1 MKYREAMQ
9 EGEKILQEAGIVD
22 AKNDAWLLL
31 AMVCKVDHTYYYMH
45 MEEELMPEQQD
56 EYCVVIRKRAEH
68 VPLQYITG
76 EQEFMGL
83 PFKVNSNVLIPR
95 QDTETLVEEA
105 LKVIRPG
112 MKVLDMCTGS
122 GCILISILKNV
133 LNVEGVGCDI
143 SKQALIVAK
152 ENAKLN
158 NVVATF
164 ERSDLFDHVTETFD
178 VIVSNPPYIRT
189 EEIATLMPEVCQCE
203 PVGAHEADSKVIRI
217 FSKTLSDLAE
227 GELLQLQKAQS
238 GDTVEEDYLRIIYS
252 KTASLFEASCVSAA
266 LSVGASDQT
275 VDAMRSYAVALG
287 RAFQIKDDILD
298 YDGTESVGKPLGVD
312 ILEQKM
318 TMPLLGALVN
328 AGPQEDM
335 RIRALVRDI
344 VGHPEHRDEIVA
356 FVKTNGGME
365 YASERLD
372 FYVNQAVDALAVL
385 SESFEKELLVKLARY
400 TASREK

>member
-31 AMVCKVDHTYYYMH
+31 AMECKVDDTYYYMH
-45 MEEELMPEQQD
+45 MEEELMSEQQD
-56 EYCVVIRKRAEH
+56 EYRVVIRKRAEH

-189 EEIATLMPEVCQCE
+189 EEIATLMPEVCQFE
-203 PVGAHEADSKVIRI
+203 PVGALDGKEDGLFFYRKMIAESSKYLNPNGVILFEIGYDQGQDVSLMLKEAGYQDVQIVK
-217 FSKTLSDLAE
+217 DLA
-227 GELLQLQKAQS
+227 QN
-238 GDTVEEDYLRIIYS
+238 DRVVI
-252 KTASLFEASCVSAA
+252 
-266 LSVGASDQT
+266 
-275 VDAMRSYAVALG
+275 G
-287 RAFQIKDDILD
+287 RL
-298 YDGTESVGKPLGVD
+298 
-312 ILEQKM
+312 
-318 TMPLLGALVN
+318 
-328 AGPQEDM
+328 
-335 RIRALVRDI
+335 
-344 VGHPEHRDEIVA
+344 
-356 FVKTNGGME
+356 
-365 YASERLD
+365 
-372 FYVNQAVDALAVL
+372 
-385 SESFEKELLVKLARY
+385 
-400 TASREK
+400 